1 MLIDAEN
8 NNGIIVLFNV
18 STKNK
23 YNTNI
28 HQLSFELIKTL
39 E

>member
-1 MLIDAEN
+1 MIIDAEN
-8 NNGIIVLFNV
+8 NSGIIVLSNV
-18 STKNK
+18 SAKNK

-28 HQLSFELIKTL
+28 DQLSFELIKTL